1 MTLLAKHQ
9 EIKILNEGLSVTL
22 KDVIC
27 ECGIGETLGSN
38 PEAHGPRVGGEAHEG
53 SGGDAALAAEPRPL
67 PLEGAVSCGGR
78 AGRREPSSPWG
89 RREEISAS

>member
-1 MTLLAKHQ
+1 MNVVLGKHW
-9 EIKILNEGLSVTL
+9 E
-22 KDVIC
+22 
-27 ECGIGETLGSN
+27 SN
-38 PEAHGPRVGGEAHEG
+38 PEVHGPWVGGEAHEG

-78 AGRREPSSPWG
+78 AGRREPPSPWR